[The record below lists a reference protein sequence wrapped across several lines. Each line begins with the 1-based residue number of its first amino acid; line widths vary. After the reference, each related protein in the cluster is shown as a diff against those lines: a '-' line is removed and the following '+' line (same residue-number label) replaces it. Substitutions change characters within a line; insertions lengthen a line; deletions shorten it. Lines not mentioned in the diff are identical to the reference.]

1 MAPLD
6 YPPSDPSYPSSPL
19 HGHTRVS
26 YRREPNF
33 LQRVGNSLVGS
44 VIGVMLVAGA
54 CIMLFWNEVY
64 VVIIVH

>member
-1 MAPLD
+1 MPPLD
-6 YPPSDPSYPSSPL
+6 YPPSDLPYPPPPS

-44 VIGVMLVAGA
+44 VIGVVLVAGA
-54 CIMLFWNEVY
+54 CIMLFWNEVD
-64 VVIIVH
+64 IVS

>member
-1 MAPLD
+1 MPPLD
-6 YPPSDPSYPSSPL
+6 YPPSDLPYPPSPS

-44 VIGVMLVAGA
+44 VIGVVLVAGA
-54 CIMLFWNEVY
+54 CIMLFWNEVD
-64 VVIIVH
+64 IVS